1 MSCFT
6 FGKSVHFDKT
16 VKVFYYRQR
25 QHESDVNWMQVAC
38 DRFRF
43 KRHMLNIEQKIG
55 RVLGE
60 RHRNNVYNKLYI
72 ETEH

>member
-6 FGKSVHFDKT
+6 FGKSVHFEKT

-25 QHESDVNWMQVAC
+25 QHGSDVNWMQVAC

-55 RVLGE
+55 WVFGE